1 VATITLPVR
10 ALPKRAKGCKL
21 VIAPLF
27 ERSGGWSV
35 DFPYV
40 ATVDIS

>member
-1 VATITLPVR
+1 VATITLPVK
-10 ALPKRAKGCKL
+10 ALPKRTKGCKL
-21 VIAPLF
+21 IIAPVF

-35 DFPYV
+35 DL